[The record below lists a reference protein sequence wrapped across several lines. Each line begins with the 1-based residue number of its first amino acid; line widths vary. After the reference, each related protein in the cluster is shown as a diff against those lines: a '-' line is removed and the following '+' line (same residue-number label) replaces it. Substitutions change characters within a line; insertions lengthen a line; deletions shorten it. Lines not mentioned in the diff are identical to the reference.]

1 MSGDLRP
8 VVHPAGILPAGHSH
22 PGPHPTGLEVVGRD
36 VYSYE
41 PARTS
46 YPNHIPGMR
55 PPRDASTESHPA
67 SVTPIYDALCSEY
80 RRSFRALPGD
90 RSGEEDLRFKA
101 FGPHQGGYGYAGQL
115 TGQSAY
121 PGQSGYNA
129 VWESYYGRPR
139 GSQLPALPPAPRDG
153 RSRGF

>member
-1 MSGDLRP
+1 MPCTDIVL
-8 VVHPAGILPAGHSH
+8 AGHSL
-22 PGPHPTGLEVVGRD
+22 PEPHPTGLEVVGRD

-46 YPNHIPGMR
+46 YQNYIPGMR
-55 PPRDASTESHPA
+55 PPRDASPESHPG

-101 FGPHQGGYGYAGQL
+101 FGPRPVGYGQANQL
-115 TGQSAY
+115 GPGQSAY
-121 PGQSGYNA
+121 QGPSGYNA
-129 VWESYYGRPR
+129 AWDSYYGGRR
-139 GSQLPALPPAPRDG
+139 GGALPALPPGQRDG
-153 RSRGF
+153 RTRGF